1 MTGLKA
7 VVLEKKGSTLT
18 VLTSDGSF
26 KKVRRRDAVEVGQEI
41 EIPAVRSLP
50 NLRIGVSI
58 AAIFLIAFMSVFGWN
73 AFQPGTAV
81 AMVSLDI
88 NPSLQISLD
97 RKGRVLELEAL
108 NPDAEQVLS
117 ELSLKGEGLNE
128 ALDQI
133 IEQSAKLHYLNSDHN
148 WVIVGYSPNLSK
160 TRVDPSAIVKHI
172 EGAAQ
177 ENGVSPQIA
186 VYELSAEEDIQ
197 AQQHGLTI
205 GEYGLM
211 NSAQRVGVKVAP
223 QAMKKTDER
232 VRILKKPEVVEQ
244 MEKEKAIKVRT
255 QKAQTN
261 SGNPQKEKGQ
271 EPGIGPE
278 VPSDQL
284 TKKGNA
290 PINGQSTVEESMLN
304 SRGQSNDSNV
314 NSSQNK
320 NNQGSQKEK
329 EQVKNK
335 ENKANS
341 N

>member
-7 VVLEKKGSTLT
+7 VVLEKKGSMLT

-41 EIPAVRSLP
+41 EIPAVRALP

-172 EGAAQ
+172 EETAQ

-186 VYELSAEEDIQ
+186 VYELSAEEDNQ

-244 MEKEKAIKVRT
+244 MEKEKAIKVRA

-261 SGNPQKEKGQ
+261 SGGPQKGKDQ
-271 EPGIGPE
+271 EPGINPE
-278 VPSDQL
+278 VQSNQP
-284 TKKGNA
+284 TKKENS
-290 PINGQSTVEESMLN
+290 PINGQSTANEGMSD
-304 SRGQSNDSNV
+304 SRGESNDSNV
-314 NSSQNK
+314 NSSQDK

-335 ENKANS
+335 ENKAN
-341 N
+341 NN